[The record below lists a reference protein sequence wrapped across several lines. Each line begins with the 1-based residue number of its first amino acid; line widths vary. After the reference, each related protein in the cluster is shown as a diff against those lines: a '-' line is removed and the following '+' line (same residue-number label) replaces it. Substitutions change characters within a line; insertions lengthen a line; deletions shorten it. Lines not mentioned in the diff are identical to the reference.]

1 MTVKFF
7 VVVIASCDRVLQNRK
22 KRTNIFIKILTAKAN
37 IEVIRYFCL
46 GSRNQE
52 TISGVEWG
60 AVDGRSGRW
69 SLCCDV

>member
-1 MTVKFF
+1 MKLFDF
-7 VVVIASCDRVLQNRK
+7 VIASCDRVLQNRK
-22 KRTNIFIKILTAKAN
+22 KLTNIFIKILTAKAN
-37 IEVIRYFCL
+37 IEVIRYFSL

-69 SLCCDV
+69 SPWCDV